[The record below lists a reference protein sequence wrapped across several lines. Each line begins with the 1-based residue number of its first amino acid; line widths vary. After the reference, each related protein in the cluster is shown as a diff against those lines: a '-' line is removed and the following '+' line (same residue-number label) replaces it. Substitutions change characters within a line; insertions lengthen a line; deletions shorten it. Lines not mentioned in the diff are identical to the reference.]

1 MPPNAARTCFNPR
14 TREGGDLVI
23 LYQRD
28 VLPVVSIHAPAWGAT
43 QAAATA
49 VAAEHGVSTHAP
61 AWGATNVSSALMA
74 SLTGFN
80 PRTRVGCDQPTSG
93 PLSGADFVSIHAPA
107 WGATPR
113 RPSLR
118 GGVKS
123 VSIHAPAWGATLSS
137 IDHEVRRQ
145 CFNPRTR
152 VGCDRGTHL
161 RASGPDGFNPRTRV
175 GCDEGV
181 TDTGLMRRSVSIHAP
196 AWGAT
201 SSAVAAAPSKNGFNP
216 RTRVGC
222 DEGVTDTGLMR
233 RSVSIHAPAW
243 GATCDG
249 TVALRAGVMFQ
260 STHPRGV
267 RRESCQAIRTHH
279 PVSIHA
285 PAWGATGLHST
296 GWRRRPGFNPRT
308 RVGCDMIALNNA
320 TQTQVFQST
329 HPRGVRLI
337 KRLRYYLGKR
347 SFNPRT
353 RVGCDD
359 LGRVELEA
367 LEDVSIHAP
376 AWGATF
382 SIIFLRYGKKGF
394 NPRTRVGCDLPL
406 VRLILTSSAFQ
417 STHPRGVRLRGG
429 GRTGKTRG
437 VSIHAPA
444 WGAT

>member
-1 MPPNAARTCFNPR
+1 MHLFPAGA
-14 TREGGDLVI
+14 G
-23 LYQRD
+23 Q
-28 VLPVVSIHAPAWGAT
+28 VVSIHAPAWGAT
-43 QAAATA
+43 W
-49 VAAEHGVSTHAP
+49 EDFI
-61 AWGATNVSSALMA
+61 
-74 SLTGFN
+74 TG
-80 PRTRVGCDQPTSG
+80 
-93 PLSGADFVSIHAPA
+93 
-107 WGATPR
+107 
-113 RPSLR
+113 
-118 GGVKS
+118 
-123 VSIHAPAWGATLSS
+123 
-137 IDHEVRRQ
+137 
-145 CFNPRTR
+145 
-152 VGCDRGTHL
+152 
-161 RASGPDGFNPRTRV
+161 GPDG
-175 GCDEGV
+175 
-181 TDTGLMRRSVSIHAP
+181 
-196 AWGAT
+196 
-201 SSAVAAAPSKNGFNP
+201 
-216 RTRVGC
+216 
-222 DEGVTDTGLMR
+222 
-233 RSVSIHAPAW
+233 
-243 GATCDG
+243 
-249 TVALRAGVMFQ
+249 MFQ

-417 STHPRGVRLRGG
+417 STHPRGVRHTARPL
-429 GRTGKTRG
+429 KSSMDC

-444 WGAT
+444 WGATSPLLLSVLRVRRFNPRTRVGCDGLA